1 MEKGNIQQKKNP
13 LRNSPVTLDVQEELL
28 WLAKPR
34 WCKTVQLWE
43 GARWITRWVG
53 NGSWDNKQ
61 PRREHK
67 CWEWVSISNHRW
79 GCATQSCLIRAGVPG
94 TASSLL
100 QQRLQVST
108 ARPATKDA
116 RTTHI
121 RGLSAISLGLQSR
134 SFPLVHLNTGLEWC
148 NPPPSATRHFSPSHT
163 LFSPFTCN
171 TCNDLFLEFNAC
183 QRIEIRLPGFNLP
196 RFTHLSPSNVQ
207 VYTLQWCSTA
217 LTCYSLAILSASS
230 PRTLMQ
236 VTFALLMTQHNHLA
250 KPVLFNLY

>member
-1 MEKGNIQQKKNP
+1 MRYQK
-13 LRNSPVTLDVQEELL
+13 LLD
-28 WLAKPR
+28 PSR
-34 WCKTVQLWE
+34 
-43 GARWITRWVG
+43 G
-53 NGSWDNKQ
+53 
-61 PRREHK
+61 
-67 CWEWVSISNHRW
+67 
-79 GCATQSCLIRAGVPG
+79 
-94 TASSLL
+94 ASSLL

-116 RTTHI
+116 RMHI
-121 RGLSAISLGLQSR
+121 RGLSAINLGLQSS

-148 NPPPSATRHFSPSHT
+148 NPPPAATHHLSPSHT

-171 TCNDLFLEFNAC
+171 TCNDLLLEFNAC
-183 QRIEIRLPGFNLP
+183 QRIEIRLPGFHLP

-236 VTFALLMTQHNHLA
+236 VTFALLMTQYNHLA
-250 KPVLFNLY
+250 KPVLFYLY